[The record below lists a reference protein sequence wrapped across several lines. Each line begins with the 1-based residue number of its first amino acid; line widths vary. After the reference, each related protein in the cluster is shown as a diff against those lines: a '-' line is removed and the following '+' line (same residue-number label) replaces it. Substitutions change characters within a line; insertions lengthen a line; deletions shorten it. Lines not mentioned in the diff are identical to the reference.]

1 MKIGELA
8 EKSHCNT
15 ETIRY
20 YEKVGLLPE
29 PERSEG
35 NYRLYRSIHLERLR
49 FIRNC
54 RSLDMTHEEIR
65 GLLAF
70 MDGPAQDCAPVNDLL
85 DEHIEHVAVR
95 IAELE
100 HLQKQLIELR
110 HRCGQA
116 GGLEHCGILQ
126 GLVNMEPDQVP
137 APSTHLG

>member
-8 EKSHCNT
+8 QKSHCNP

-29 PERSEG
+29 PDRTDG
-35 NYRLYRSIHLERLR
+35 NYRQYRSVHLERLR

-65 GLLAF
+65 ALLAF
-70 MDGPAQDCAPVNDLL
+70 MDGPAQDCEPVNCLL
-85 DEHIEHVAVR
+85 DEHIEHVSLR
-95 IAELE
+95 IRELE
-100 HLQKQLIELR
+100 HLQEQLKELR

-116 GGLEHCGILQ
+116 GGLEQCGILQ
-126 GLVNMEPDQVP
+126 GLVDMEPDRVP

>member
-8 EKSHCNT
+8 QKSHCNT

-35 NYRLYRSIHLERLR
+35 NYRQYRAMHLERLR

-65 GLLAF
+65 ALLAH
-70 MDGPAQDCAPVNDLL
+70 MDGPAQDCEPVNSLL

-95 IAELE
+95 IRELE
-100 HLQKQLIELR
+100 HLQEQLKELR

-116 GGLEHCGILQ
+116 GGLEHCGILP
-126 GLVNMEPDQVP
+126 GPGDRDPDR
-137 APSTHLG
+137 APGPTTHLG

>member
-35 NYRLYRSIHLERLR
+35 NYRLYRNIHLERLR

-70 MDGPAQDCAPVNDLL
+70 MDGPAQDCA
-85 DEHIEHVAVR
+85 R
-95 IAELE
+95 
-100 HLQKQLIELR
+100 
-110 HRCGQA
+110 
-116 GGLEHCGILQ
+116 
-126 GLVNMEPDQVP
+126 
-137 APSTHLG
+137 